1 MKRDIFKQLITHL
14 DRDQISLIV
23 GARQV
28 GKTTI
33 LNQLTD
39 YLNLNKKPNHFI
51 SLEDKDIL
59 ALLNEHPKN
68 LLQLVPILNETKSYI
83 LIDEIQ
89 YLNDPSNFL
98 KLIYDLYK
106 NRIKLIVTGSSSFY
120 IDRKFRDSLAGRK
133 RIFNM
138 YTLSFEEMLR
148 FKGFEQYIQY
158 LNTGNFPKLYNMEI
172 KALINEYML
181 YGGYPQVV
189 LASNIEEKK
198 LYLEDI
204 AESYVKKDA
213 VEAGLHKTDN
223 YLKILRIL
231 SRQPGALLNY
241 TNIGNDLKIT
251 SVTMQKYIHVM
262 RKSFHIGIITP
273 FFTNITKEL
282 TKMPKLYFN
291 DLGLLNY
298 FRHQFIP
305 IPINKDR
312 GVLFENFVYRRLLD
326 FHGEKN
332 ITFWRTQ
339 QKQEVDFIINSDD
352 GTQQAYE
359 VKYSEKLF
367 NENKYLFFKKTYPE
381 ISLKLIHF
389 DNVYNLNF

>member
-1 MKRDIFKQLITHL
+1 MKRDIFKQLVTHL
-14 DRDQISLIV
+14 DNDQISLIV

-33 LNQLTD
+33 LNQLAD
-39 YLNLNKKPNHFI
+39 YLKLNRQPNHFI
-51 SLEDKDIL
+51 SLEDKTIL

-68 LLQLVPILNETKSYI
+68 LLQLVPILNGTKSFI

-89 YLNDPSNFL
+89 YLEDPSNFL

-106 NRIKLIVTGSSSFY
+106 NSIKLIVTGSSSFY
-120 IDRKFRDSLAGRK
+120 IDKKFKDSLAGRK

-158 LNTGNFPKLYNMEI
+158 LNTGNFPKLYDMEI

-189 LASNIEEKK
+189 LENNIEDKK

-213 VEAGLHKTDN
+213 IEAGLHESKN
-223 YLKILRIL
+223 YLKILQIL
-231 SRQPGALLNY
+231 SRQSGSLLNY
-241 TNIGNDLKIT
+241 TNLGNDLNINT
-251 SVTMQKYIHVM
+251 VTVQRYIHVM

-273 FFTNITKEL
+273 FTTNITKEL

-291 DLGLLNY
+291 DLGLLNH
-298 FRHQFIP
+298 FRRQFIP

-312 GVLFENFVYRRLLD
+312 GLLFENFVYRRLLD

-339 QKQEVDFIINSDD
+339 KKQEVDFIVSFDD
-352 GTQQAYE
+352 GRQRAYE

-367 NENKYLFFKKTYPE
+367 NENKYLFFKKTYPK
-381 ISLKLIHF
+381 IPLNLIHF
-389 DNVYNLNF
+389 DNVYNLDF